1 MPFFPDIFPFWFFA
15 SCATRSPK
23 WIQGDH
29 KHISA
34 IHVLQ
39 SLKLCG
45 AEGFASVGMF
55 EKGFPPIGLGWVLEK
70 KQLRFKFL
78 DFLEKLPWFDDNFP
92 IKTFVQSKFH
102 IDIRHPQCNNRQ
114 LQQIQRQRPN
124 RPKREPYASGNWW
137 QYHLER
143 HHRCAAFMGGSTTHG
158 LIHPSKSSWP
168 QSISINQ

>member
-45 AEGFASVGMF
+45 AEGFASVGMV
-55 EKGFPPIGLGWVLEK
+55 EKGLPPIGLGWVLEK

-78 DFLEKLPWFDDNFP
+78 DFLGKVAMIWWQLPNL
-92 IKTFVQSKFH
+92 KTFFQSKFH

-124 RPKREPYASGNWW
+124 RPKPEPYASGNWW
-137 QYHLER
+137 LYHLR
-143 HHRCAAFMGGSTTHG
+143 NHRCAANV
-158 LIHPSKSSWP
+158 HPTKSS
-168 QSISINQ
+168 